1 MHVGQAGSVSQA
13 GIVQPAVMQ
22 ADGARVLRCQAE
34 I

>member
-22 ADGARVLRCQAE
+22 ANGALGSE
-34 I
+34 MSS